1 MVKILCEGNKTMKQN
16 DNTNDNIKITT
27 NENLT
32 TNGMRKIPI
41 GSNVLYKPADEPLSE
56 CNPDNGAFFEER
68 SNPLS
73 SKGN

>member
-1 MVKILCEGNKTMKQN
+1 MKQKEEN
-16 DNTNDNIKITT
+16 QDIKITT
-27 NENLT
+27 TNTNTIQEQIKQKNEEDLIKGASAIVPSAGYYPQN
-32 TNGMRKIPI
+32 
-41 GSNVLYKPADEPLSE
+41 E

>member
-1 MVKILCEGNKTMKQN
+1 MEKDSKQTNNSKVTSKEEPKKPEDKYGQTRDITVGSAMVHKAA
-16 DNTNDNIKITT
+16 
-27 NENLT
+27 
-32 TNGMRKIPI
+32 
-41 GSNVLYKPADEPLSE
+41 YEPQSE

>member
-1 MVKILCEGNKTMKQN
+1 MEKNNFKN
-16 DNTNDNIKITT
+16 NNIKITSKEGPKKT
-27 NENLT
+27 EDKYNQT
-32 TNGMRKIPI
+32 RDI
-41 GSNVLYKPADEPLSE
+41 GVGSAMVHKAAWEPQSE

>member
-1 MVKILCEGNKTMKQN
+1 MQKKEENA
-16 DNTNDNIKITT
+16 DIKITAADNKT
-27 NENLT
+27 IQDQI
-32 TNGMRKIPI
+32 KS
-41 GSNVLYKPADEPLSE
+41 GSEKDLVKGAAAIVPKPGYYPQNE

>member
-1 MVKILCEGNKTMKQN
+1 MDKNKSKNNTTKVTSKEESKKTQDKYNETRDIGVGSAMVHK
-16 DNTNDNIKITT
+16 
-27 NENLT
+27 
-32 TNGMRKIPI
+32 
-41 GSNVLYKPADEPLSE
+41 AAWEPQSE